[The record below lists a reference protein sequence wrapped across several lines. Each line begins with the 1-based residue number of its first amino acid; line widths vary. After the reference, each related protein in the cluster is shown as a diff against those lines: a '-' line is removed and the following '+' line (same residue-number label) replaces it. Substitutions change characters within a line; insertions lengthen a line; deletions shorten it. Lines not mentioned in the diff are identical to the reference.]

1 MILTFIT
8 TFAGGW
14 TFVMGF
20 NTVEFIYGDRIK
32 AWLQGKKEEKRNSNL
47 VKEFDKKINAD
58 IAKSMLPDEIELV
71 HAEEVNHPRNKEPH
85 SYSWEVSHSSQ
96 LGQRQVSTQLII
108 IENGNS

>member
-8 TFAGGW
+8 TFAVGW

-32 AWLQGKKEEKRNSNL
+32 AWLQGKKEEKRNYNL

-58 IAKSMLPDEIELV
+58 IAKSMLPEEIPLHEVEDLGCVVDWDNVTYKRDHKEEIISFEL
-71 HAEEVNHPRNKEPH
+71 EI
-85 SYSWEVSHSSQ
+85 VS
-96 LGQRQVSTQLII
+96 
-108 IENGNS
+108 NGNS